1 MEFKLSFKDWNIER
15 MTGYKPM
22 TTCYM
27 DFSIAEAFGE
37 SAVLETYES
46 LMEQMKCDYRWLTEF
61 VMALNWKIW
70 EHYETNERLARL
82 YDSLWEQ
89 AQNYACNNLYG
100 DELNYFYS
108 TTDQESK
115 KISNHRGGMK
125 YGLQ

>member
-37 SAVLETYES
+37 SAIIETYES
-46 LMEQMKCDYRWLTEF
+46 LMAQMKCDYRWLTEF

-70 EHYETNERLARL
+70 EHYETNERLAEL

-108 TTDQESK
+108 TTD
-115 KISNHRGGMK
+115 
-125 YGLQ
+125 